1 MMKIKRNRPK
11 LIVLL
16 FTCVAFNIGMCFEIF
31 VENVAKALPLWAS
44 IVVSALVF
52 SLTLLLAFMLIDG
65 GVNTR
70 LEDE

>member
-1 MMKIKRNRPK
+1 
-11 LIVLL
+11 
-16 FTCVAFNIGMCFEIF
+16 MCFEIF

-44 IVVSALVF
+44 IVVSVLVF
-52 SLTLLLAFMLIDG
+52 FLTLLLAFMLIDG

>member
-1 MMKIKRNRPK
+1 MKIKRNRPK

-16 FTCVAFNIGMCFEIF
+16 FTCVAFNLGMCFEIF

-44 IVVSALVF
+44 IVISVLVF

-70 LEDE
+70 VEDE

>member
-1 MMKIKRNRPK
+1 MKITRNRPK

-16 FTCVAFNIGMCFEIF
+16 FTCVAFNLGMCFEIF

-44 IVVSALVF
+44 IVVSVLVF

-70 LEDE
+70 VEDE

>member
-1 MMKIKRNRPK
+1 M
-11 LIVLL
+11 LL
-16 FTCVAFNIGMCFEIF
+16 FTCVAFNLGMCFEIF

-44 IVVSALVF
+44 IVVSVLVF

>member
-1 MMKIKRNRPK
+1 MMKIKKNRPK

-16 FTCVAFNIGMCFEIF
+16 FTCVAFNLGMCFEIF
-31 VENVAKALPLWAS
+31 VENVAKALPLLAS
-44 IVVSALVF
+44 IVVSVLVF

-70 LEDE
+70 LTDE

>member
-1 MMKIKRNRPK
+1 MKIKRNRPK

-16 FTCVAFNIGMCFEIF
+16 FTCVAFNLGMCFEIF

-44 IVVSALVF
+44 IAVSVLAF
-52 SLTLLLAFMLIDG
+52 SVTLFLAFMLIDG

-70 LEDE
+70 VEDE

>member
-1 MMKIKRNRPK
+1 MKIKKNRPK

-16 FTCVAFNIGMCFEIF
+16 FTCVAFNLGMCFEIF
-31 VENVAKALPLWAS
+31 VENVAKALPLWTS
-44 IVVSALVF
+44 IAVSVLVF

>member
-1 MMKIKRNRPK
+1 MKIKRNRPK

-44 IVVSALVF
+44 IVVSVLVF